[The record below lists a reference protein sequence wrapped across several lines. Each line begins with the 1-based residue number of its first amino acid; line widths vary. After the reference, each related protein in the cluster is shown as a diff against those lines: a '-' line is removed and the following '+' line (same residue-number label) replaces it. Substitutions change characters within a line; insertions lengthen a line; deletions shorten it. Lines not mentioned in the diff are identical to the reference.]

1 MRAELPWN
9 VAGIPPEAREA
20 ARAAAR
26 REGLSVGEWLTR
38 RIIAELGEDAVPAD
52 TGEQDPDFV
61 PAANRR
67 DTEDMLARLAHAEA
81 EASHTY
87 RRIEEQLRSV
97 GSGLDNAE
105 RSQSESN
112 RAMSRAASE
121 ITIASHEQAQAF
133 DQLGHHMMGLDDRL
147 EKLERAALQD
157 GLKEAVKG
165 LHQGL
170 SRLADQF
177 GQATSRSGGQVASL
191 ARNLEQLALRLVQ
204 ARADADAATEALDA
218 HLAQIEET
226 QHFTG
231 GTVEQILE
239 KIDAQAE
246 SHDENLSEIRRHG
259 AAQQASLAAIEERL
273 TELEQPDLPGAERLL
288 TIEQRLAELEE
299 PDLPGMQRLLTI
311 EQRLAELEKPDLAT
325 DQRLFAIEQGLMAV
339 RDELA
344 KPDPHAGLADAL
356 NHITL
361 RLEVLE
367 QSHADIVAD
376 FHASLTTSLARIPEG
391 APAEEALAPPQPET
405 PAPIPEPPPME
416 DASRAEAPEPITDA
430 LPDNF
435 VQHAF
440 ATHFEMPQDFADAL
454 AQPAPA
460 NEQDLRRSPQDEA
473 EPQQSIRS
481 LGWTRPAE
489 VEKARWNYL
498 AILVTVFLLFL
509 AAAAALMLNQR
520 FIHANNPPRPIPK
533 HVAGANMS
541 GLTFVPHLQVAPP
554 PQQPPA
560 SESAAAPA
568 PAPAIPAAPSAADRV
583 LAAANGGN
591 VTAEA
596 IIGLEHLDSGDAAG
610 ALPWLKKAADA
621 GQPVA
626 QYRLGTMYER
636 GQGITASG
644 ALAAKWYLAAAGQGN
659 RKAMHNLAVAYAEGS
674 AGRKDT
680 QEAARWFT
688 KAAQLGL
695 SDSEFNLAVLYE
707 RGDGVP
713 QSLIDSYK
721 WYSIAAAQGDAES
734 KARLSVLKTQLS
746 ASDRDAAE
754 RAAQNFQPEPLDRN
768 ANIPPEAGD
777 FGG

>member
-38 RIIAELGEDAVPAD
+38 RIIAELGEGAVPAD
-52 TGEQDPDFV
+52 TGEQGPDFV

-133 DQLGHHMMGLDDRL
+133 DQLGHHIIGLDDRL

-204 ARADADAATEALDA
+204 ARADADAAAEALDA

-226 QHFTG
+226 QHFTS

-239 KIDAQAE
+239 KIEAQAE
-246 SHDENLSEIRRHG
+246 TQDENLSEIRRHG
-259 AAQQASLAAIEERL
+259 AAQQASLAAIEGRL
-273 TELEQPDLPGAERLL
+273 ADLEQPDLPGAERLL
-288 TIEQRLAELEE
+288 AIEQRLAELEE
-299 PDLPGMQRLLTI
+299 PDLSGMQRLLTI
-311 EQRLAELEKPDLAT
+311 EQRLAEVEKPDLAT

-344 KPDPHAGLADAL
+344 KPDPHAGLAEAL

-361 RLEVLE
+361 RLEILE

-376 FHASLTTSLARIPEG
+376 FHASLNAGLARMPDETPKEEAIVSPEPE
-391 APAEEALAPPQPET
+391 APAPAQT
-405 PAPIPEPPPME
+405 PIE
-416 DASRAEAPEPITDA
+416 DAARAEAPEPIGHA

-440 ATHFEMPQDFADAL
+440 ANHFEMPQDFADAL

-460 NEQDLRRSPQDEA
+460 NEQDLRQGVRPSAQDEA
-473 EPQQSIRS
+473 ETQQSIRN

-489 VEKARWNYL
+489 VRKAKWNYL
-498 AILVTVFLLFL
+498 AILVTVFLLLL
-509 AAAAALMLNQR
+509 AAAAVLMLNQR
-520 FIHANNPPRPIPK
+520 FTRGVNPPRPIPK

-554 PQQPPA
+554 QQPPA
-560 SESAAAPA
+560 ASEATPA
-568 PAPAIPAAPSAADRV
+568 PVPAIPAAPPAADRV

-596 IIGLEHLDSGDAAG
+596 IIGLGHLDSGDAAA

-636 GQGITASG
+636 GQGVTASG
-644 ALAAKWYLAAAGQGN
+644 ALAAKWYLAAANQGN

-680 QEAARWFT
+680 EEAARWFT

-695 SDSEFNLAVLYE
+695 PDSEFNLAVLYE

-754 RAAQNFQPEPLDRN
+754 RAAQTFQPEPLDRN
-768 ANIPPEAGD
+768 ANVPPEPGD
-777 FGG
+777 LGG